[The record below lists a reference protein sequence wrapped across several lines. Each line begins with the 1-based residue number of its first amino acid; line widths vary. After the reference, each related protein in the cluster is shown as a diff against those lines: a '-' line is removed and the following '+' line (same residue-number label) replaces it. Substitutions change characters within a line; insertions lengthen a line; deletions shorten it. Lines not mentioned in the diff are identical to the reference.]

1 MIATAS
7 RLEQISEYYFSA
19 KLQEVR
25 RLVAQGKDIINLG
38 IGNPDLPPS
47 PETID
52 VLGTAAREDGNHG
65 YQPYRGIPELRSA
78 MAAWYRRTY
87 GVTLD
92 PDRQV
97 LPLMGSKEGIF
108 HIAMAFLNPGDEA
121 LLPDPGYPGYAAAVR
136 LAGGKVRRYDL
147 TEEKHWLPDL
157 PALAKSDLSR
167 VKLMWLNYPHMPTGA
182 LAAAGDFQRL
192 VDFARER
199 NILLCHDNPYS
210 QILNPAPP
218 LSILRTEGAMDIC
231 LELNSLSKSH
241 NMAGWRVG
249 MLLGRP
255 DYLDAVIKVK
265 SNLDS
270 GMFRPLQLAAVQ
282 ALENSPEWHQAQNQ
296 RYRERREAVCRLL
309 DLLGF
314 TYPRQLSAGMFVW
327 AKAPED
333 ILEVDRFLDELL
345 YEAGIFITPGKV
357 FGRNGERYIRI
368 SVCQRR
374 ARIEQAAERIR
385 GGRFSRS
392 ITQTALPGDNM
403 KD

>member
-7 RLEQISEYYFSA
+7 RLEQVSEYYFSA

-25 RLVAQGKDIINLG
+25 RLAAQGRDIINLG

-47 PETID
+47 AATIAT
-52 VLGTAAREDGNHG
+52 LAAAAGEAGNHG

-78 MAAWYRRTY
+78 MAGWYRRAY

-92 PDRQV
+92 PENQV

-136 LAGGKVRRYDL
+136 LAGGTARFYDL
-147 TEEKHWLPDL
+147 TAENHWLPDL
-157 PALAKSDLSR
+157 PALAQSDLSR

-182 LAAAGDFQRL
+182 LATPDDFQRL
-192 VDFARER
+192 IDFARER
-199 NILLCHDNPYS
+199 HILLCHDNPYS
-210 QILNPAPP
+210 LILNPAPP
-218 LSILRTEGAMDIC
+218 LSILSSSGAMDIC

-249 MLLGRP
+249 MLLGHP
-255 DYLDAVIKVK
+255 AYLDAVIKVK

-282 ALENSPEWHQAQNQ
+282 ALENPPEWHQAQNQ
-296 RYRERREAVCRLL
+296 RYRERREAVYMLL

-314 TYPRQLSAGMFVW
+314 AYSRQQSTGMFVW
-327 AKAPED
+327 AKAPEE
-333 ILEVDRFLDELL
+333 IAEVDRFLDELL
-345 YEAGIFITPGKV
+345 YDAGIFITPGKV

-385 GGRFSRS
+385 GAAYARG
-392 ITQTALPGDNM
+392 QMVNA
-403 KD
+403 